1 MKTIPFECWHLA
13 KLHKCIARY
22 ATCNYA
28 KADRVLCN
36 EGTSCIAGVKWQ
48 RWRQLQRIA
57 CTLYICLLFKEALQS
72 NLPPNIDL
80 QHKWWKVYTT
90 RRRVMAEKN
99 ASHGVL
105 TSRSA
110 EWWPGVKLQC
120 YCCEFTVLLLPLLL
134 LLLVAFLPVNL
145 NSFATQSRIY
155 HLVQEGGPRPKRFLS
170 GIFG

>member
-1 MKTIPFECWHLA
+1 
-13 KLHKCIARY
+13 
-22 ATCNYA
+22 
-28 KADRVLCN
+28 
-36 EGTSCIAGVKWQ
+36 
-48 RWRQLQRIA
+48 
-57 CTLYICLLFKEALQS
+57 
-72 NLPPNIDL
+72 
-80 QHKWWKVYTT
+80 
-90 RRRVMAEKN
+90 MAEKN

-120 YCCEFTVLLLPLLL
+120 YCCEFTVLLLLLLLLLLLILPLLLL

-170 GIFG
+170 GIFGQIALVSGTNKSPKIFLRGDEKKTFSSLLWVGKPLSRPQKWFLDISLPNGVFGQ